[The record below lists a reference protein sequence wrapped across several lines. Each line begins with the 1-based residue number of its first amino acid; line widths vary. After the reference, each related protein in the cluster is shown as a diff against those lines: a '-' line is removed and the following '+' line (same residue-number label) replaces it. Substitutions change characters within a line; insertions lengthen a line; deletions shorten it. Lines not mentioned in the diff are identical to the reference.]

1 MPRDAKLHEAISCAS
16 APAIA
21 ALRGAIR
28 QDEDAEAS
36 TTLHA
41 CSDSAATP
49 ALLAAGR
56 PVRPDAPQGSFGHL
70 LGRSPSMQE
79 LYRKIERVAGT
90 DATVLITGES
100 GSGKELVARTIHE
113 RSARADGPFVAI
125 NCGAIP
131 PNLIEAE
138 LFGHERGAF
147 TGADRQRS
155 GCFER
160 AAGGTLLL
168 DEITEMTPDLQ
179 VRLLRVLETGRFARV
194 GGEQELR
201 ADARVLAAT
210 NRDPVAAV
218 REGALRE
225 DLMYRL
231 AVFPVAVPP
240 LRERGDDVTLLARA
254 FLDAHNAAAGTRK
267 RFSPTA
273 LAALAHHPW
282 PGNVRELKNAVH
294 RAFILAGDEVNLD
307 LAPPSPS
314 ASTASGY
321 LPMRVGMS
329 IAAMERIA
337 IVATLEHCRGNK
349 RRAAEILGISLK
361 TLYNRLTAWRAE
373 AAARA
378 THAAGAPDHARAA
391 GH

>member
-1 MPRDAKLHEAISCAS
+1 MPLDANMHDATSS
-16 APAIA
+16 
-21 ALRGAIR
+21 GAV
-28 QDEDAEAS
+28 
-36 TTLHA
+36 
-41 CSDSAATP
+41 
-49 ALLAAGR
+49 LLTGSR
-56 PVRPDAPQGSFGHL
+56 PPHPQPSPGSFGHM
-70 LGRSPSMQE
+70 LGRSSCMQE
-79 LYRKIERVAGT
+79 LYRKIERVAET
-90 DATVLITGES
+90 DATVLIAGES

-147 TGADRQRS
+147 TGADRQRR

-160 AAGGTLLL
+160 AAGGTLFL

-179 VRLLRVLETGRFARV
+179 VRLLRVL
-194 GGEQELR
+194 
-201 ADARVLAAT
+201 AAT
-210 NRDPVAAV
+210 NRDPDAAV
-218 REGALRE
+218 REGTLRE

-240 LRERGDDVTLLARA
+240 LRERGEDVTLLARA

-267 RFSPTA
+267 RFDATA
-273 LAALAHHPW
+273 LDALAHHSW

-294 RAFILAGDEVNLD
+294 RAFILGGDDVSFD
-307 LAPPSPS
+307 ASPS
-314 ASTASGY
+314 SARLASDY

-329 IAAMERIA
+329 IAAMEKIA

-361 TLYNRLTAWRAE
+361 TLYNRLTAWRSE
-373 AAARA
+373 AVLRA
-378 THAAGAPDHARAA
+378 TPLVRAQDHARAA